1 MSSQPFI
8 RSLTLALAVTLT
20 LAACCERPQPESPK
34 VAATA
39 AASVT
44 PPPAPPAAERYPATL
59 AEGINFGKPGYP
71 AFLATV
77 SGLSGHEPWGRWSE
91 GEIVVFQFAEPLPT
105 RFTLALTAR
114 AYGPNIGAPIK
125 VKAGP
130 SEQTLTLTAEA
141 QTHRLS
147 FTLTAPT
154 DRLEF
159 LIPQPISPADL
170 QQGEDPRKLGVGFI
184 KLQITP

>member
-1 MSSQPFI
+1 MSSQPLL

-20 LAACCERPQPESPK
+20 LAACCERPQPESSK

-39 AASVT
+39 AAPVT
-44 PPPAPPAAERYPATL
+44 PPAAPPAAERYPATP
-59 AEGINFGKPGYP
+59 AEGIDFRKPGYP
-71 AFLATV
+71 TFLAAV
-77 SGLSGHEPWGRWSE
+77 SGLSGHEPWGRWSD
-91 GEIVVFQFAEPLPT
+91 GGIVTFQFTQPLPT
-105 RFTLALTAR
+105 HFTLILTAQ

-141 QTHRLS
+141 QTHRLD
-147 FTLTAPT
+147 FTLATPT

-159 LIPQPISPADL
+159 LIPHPISPADL
-170 QQGEDPRKLGVGFI
+170 QQGEDPRKLGVGLVT
-184 KLQITP
+184 LQLN